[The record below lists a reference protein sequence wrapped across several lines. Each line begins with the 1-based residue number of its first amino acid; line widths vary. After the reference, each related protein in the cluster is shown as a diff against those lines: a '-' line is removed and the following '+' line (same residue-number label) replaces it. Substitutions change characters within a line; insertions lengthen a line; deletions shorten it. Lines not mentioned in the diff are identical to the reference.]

1 MEGPLSILLRD
12 NKHHNAT
19 IRLALKVDQLSIQLQ
34 RNPIVQAA
42 PGMSPIILDLG
53 SVKPSITISGAID
66 NKGTDPAQLDEGF
79 WHMEKTT
86 LTGPDGDG
94 GTVAKDY
101 YVPYKNYLES
111 QLATWITGSENPQIE
126 VGDASLVEGDSGIL
140 TAGVDAIDTVAANID
155 TSVTAVTVDGT
166 TANFYVGQHILI
178 DDEIIKVTAITN
190 STTLAIARDQKGTD
204 GEAHTDGDTIYSIG
218 VSKATKQNTGGGIY
232 NVAVSNISFNLIP
245 GQEDRWAFTVQF
257 VGHLRTGIKF

>member
-19 IRLALKVDQLSIQLQ
+19 VRLALKVDQLSIQVQ

-53 SVKPSITISGAID
+53 SVKPSITISGTID

-79 WHMEKTT
+79 WHMEKMT
-86 LTGPDGDG
+86 LSGPNGSG
-94 GTVAKDY
+94 GSVSHPY
-101 YVPYKNYLES
+101 YVPYKNYLEAKLS
-111 QLATWITGSENPQIE
+111 TWITGSENPQLE

-140 TAGVDAIDTVAANID
+140 TAGVDAVDTLESNVDATANGIPIDGAN
-155 TSVTAVTVDGT
+155 S
-166 TANFYVGQHILI
+166 NFYVGQHILI
-178 DDEIIKVTAITN
+178 DDEIMKVTALPGS
-190 STTLAIARDQKGTD
+190 STLTCARDQKGTD
-204 GEAHTDGDTIYSIG
+204 GASHSAGATIYSIG

-232 NVAVSNISFNLIP
+232 NVAVSNLQFNLIP